1 MRRLRGLLA
10 ALCVSLASLIILAAW
25 RIDRAGTLDT
35 ATPAAALVVLG
46 ARVNPDGEPSTTL
59 RARVE
64 HAATLYR
71 RGLAPKLIFSGGVGD
86 FGDSEAAVSRRLA
99 VSLGVP
105 EADCLLEEASHST
118 AQNAAFTTALLRA
131 QSLHTIIVVT
141 DPYHLPRALRLFE
154 REGVKASG
162 SPVVLAPRHR
172 DPLLRAWW
180 TLREVAAHA
189 RLSLAR
195 LLSGLAS
202 HRR

>member
-1 MRRLRGLLA
+1 MRRVRGLLA
-10 ALCVSLASLIILAAW
+10 TLSVSVAALITFAAW
-25 RIDRAGTLDT
+25 RIDREGITDT
-35 ATPAAALVVLG
+35 STPADALVVLG

-64 HAATLYR
+64 HAVTLYR
-71 RGLAPKLIFSGGVGD
+71 RGLAPKLVFSGGVGD
-86 FGDSEAAVSRRLA
+86 FGASEAAVSRRVA

-118 AQNAAFTTALLRA
+118 AQNAAFTAVLLRE
-131 QSLHTIIVVT
+131 QSLRSIIVVT

-154 REGVKASG
+154 REGVRASG

-172 DPLLRAWW
+172 DALLRTWW

-189 RLSLAR
+189 RLSLGA
-195 LLSGLAS
+195 G
-202 HRR
+202 